1 MSVRIRIAGVALLS
15 LCFACGGGGSNGPSL
30 TITPA
35 TLTVTSGSTPAGFTA
50 TLTGSTAA
58 IAWSLSGPGSIST
71 TSGTST
77 SYTPPA
83 SLAASTTAILTATAG
98 TLTASATITINV
110 PAINLTVSPQT
121 LTVAAGTAATTFTAT
136 LTGSS
141 NAIAWSLSG
150 LGSIST
156 MAGTTTSYTPPISV
170 TSTTTA
176 TLTATAGASLTA
188 SATITIN
195 VPAPITVTGTFVA
208 LNNLPVAGAGISIG
222 AKNAIT
228 DANGSFTI
236 SNVTPPYDLVA
247 VSGKVGVVYQGLTL
261 TSPTIV
267 LYNSLPTLPNTGT
280 VMGSVSPTT
289 LLTAA
294 NYTTSVAWGS
304 PETTIFADS
313 NSFSTNPFSLTLD
326 WFGPASTT
334 GNLHV
339 LQWLNNS
346 TTNLPTSYS
355 GYQTKSGVVVAASGT
370 TSNQDM
376 TMGSV
381 TSANLTGTL
390 TVPTAY
396 SPVFNVLTLTW
407 GDGAT
412 MILAADS
419 GPPGSTFNY
428 VMPSGVGATVTIL
441 ALATSTGVASGAF
454 MSGLAPNAT
463 NVSMVVPAAS
473 TQGIPADAATGI
485 TTAQAFT
492 WTPFAGGI
500 DLVIFQPNLS
510 TDPTYY
516 VFTAATTTTI
526 PDLSAQALGLP
537 TGAHSYSWYVYGLA
551 PFATLNA
558 FASANYLTPFTEGL
572 FSILIKPPP
581 SIPNYSYSLTENGR
595 TFKTQ

>member
-1 MSVRIRIAGVALLS
+1 
-15 LCFACGGGGSNGPSL
+15 
-30 TITPA
+30 
-35 TLTVTSGSTPAGFTA
+35 
-50 TLTGSTAA
+50 
-58 IAWSLSGPGSIST
+58 
-71 TSGTST
+71 
-77 SYTPPA
+77 
-83 SLAASTTAILTATAG
+83 
-98 TLTASATITINV
+98 
-110 PAINLTVSPQT
+110 
-121 LTVAAGTAATTFTAT
+121 
-136 LTGSS
+136 
-141 NAIAWSLSG
+141 
-150 LGSIST
+150 
-156 MAGTTTSYTPPISV
+156 
-170 TSTTTA
+170 
-176 TLTATAGASLTA
+176 
-188 SATITIN
+188 
-195 VPAPITVTGTFVA
+195 
-208 LNNLPVAGAGISIG
+208 
-222 AKNAIT
+222 
-228 DANGSFTI
+228 
-236 SNVTPPYDLVA
+236 
-247 VSGKVGVVYQGLTL
+247 
-261 TSPTIV
+261 
-267 LYNSLPTLPNTGT
+267 
-280 VMGSVSPTT
+280 
-289 LLTAA
+289 
-294 NYTTSVAWGS
+294 
-304 PETTIFADS
+304 
-313 NSFSTNPFSLTLD
+313 
-326 WFGPASTT
+326 
-334 GNLHV
+334 
-339 LQWLNNS
+339 
-346 TTNLPTSYS
+346 
-355 GYQTKSGVVVAASGT
+355 
-370 TSNQDM
+370 
-376 TMGSV
+376 MGSV
-381 TSANLTGTL
+381 TSANLNGTL